1 MIRIGMARV
10 LQGADVRTVGQSGHG
25 TEGLA
30 QVRANRAAIFFIG
43 EHHGSTTDLIRHAKQ
58 LPDPPIVITLLTQL
72 ERDELAALLIAG
84 ADGLLS
90 RSIGP
95 EELVDALDR
104 IVGGERVLSPLLLPS
119 LVGVVSIDSDTDS
132 EGAGDHRGL
141 LTGKEREVLSSLA
154 DGRSNHEIALA
165 MFVSAAT
172 VKTHLTHIYGKLG
185 VRSRHEALARA
196 VALGLLN

>member
-1 MIRIGMARV
+1 MIRIGISRV

-25 TEGLA
+25 TEGLS
-30 QVRANRAAIFFIG
+30 QVRANQASLFFIG
-43 EHHGSTTDLIRHAKQ
+43 EHHGSTTELIRHAKQ
-58 LPDPPIVITLLTQL
+58 LPEPPMVITLLSQL

-90 RSIGP
+90 RSIGS
-95 EELVDALDR
+95 EELIDAVER
-104 IVGGERVLSPLLLPS
+104 ILGGERVLSPLLLPS
-119 LVGVVSIDSDTDS
+119 LVGVVSIDTDTDPETAES
-132 EGAGDHRGL
+132 RGL

-165 MFVSAAT
+165 MYVSAAT

-185 VRSRHEALARA
+185 VRTRHEALARA
-196 VALGLLN
+196 VALGLLR